1 MEKRLENRLQSVYNK
16 MKRNQEKSLINN
28 DIKNILEEFKQS
40 TKDEMLQ
47 STYNQESQKVFFVF
61 KNIN

>member
-47 STYNQESQKVFFVF
+47 STYNQESQKGIFRF
-61 KNIN
+61 

>member
-16 MKRNQEKSLINN
+16 MKRSQEKSLINN

-40 TKDEMLQ
+40 SKDEILQ
-47 STYNQESQKVFFVF
+47 NTYNQESQKVFFLIF
-61 KNIN
+61 